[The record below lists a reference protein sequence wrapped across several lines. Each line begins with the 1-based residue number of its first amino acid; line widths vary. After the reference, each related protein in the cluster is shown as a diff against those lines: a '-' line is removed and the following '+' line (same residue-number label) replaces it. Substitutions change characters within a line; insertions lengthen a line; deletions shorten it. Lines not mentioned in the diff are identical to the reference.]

1 MASLDRVRTV
11 VTAASLGLAA
21 PACPPRHPSRL
32 VVVWDQPGD
41 RITVTTV
48 VEERLLDN
56 MVRYSVIR
64 SRAGHGD
71 EVLFAGGT
79 EDYEAPSISSLPD
92 GTLVVQFLTY
102 VCAAPSGQRLR
113 CSDVA
118 DLSSFQYSPQNTC
131 CAATSA
137 GVEACACA
145 VERPIPALRA
155 AYRSVASD
163 PANWD
168 RARGSAVALAKL
180 RDPEAAARIERLL
193 DVCPDDLWLRAAAA
207 RLDSKADVGRLLEVV
222 TSGSHDERL
231 TVARACVPALREAL
245 ARQLE
250 HVHEPRWAE
259 ELRTAAAGCELSP

>member
-113 CSDVA
+113 CDVA
-118 DLSSFQYSPQNTC
+118 DVSSFQYSPQKHVLRGDEC
-131 CAATSA
+131 GGRGLCLRRRAPDS
-137 GVEACACA
+137 
-145 VERPIPALRA
+145 ALRA
-155 AYRSVASD
+155 AYRRVASD

-207 RLDSKADVGRLLEVV
+207 RLDSKADVRRLLEVV